1 MDSQAE
7 RQEIHAEIM
16 STSVTQLS
24 GDRQL
29 TEPQLLHKLVAQY
42 LAHDGYIET
51 ARAFAAEVRSEQHNL
66 SHGIADAGS
75 QQEVEDVVEDVDAI
89 HRQKIRSAIL
99 NGNIDRALKY
109 TNVYY
114 PDVLGENEN
123 ICFRLKLRKFIEM
136 IRRCAELSDADSI
149 PRNSSDGD
157 DNDNGVFEHQ
167 MELDDLNN
175 NNMNGDAGFGKWSA
189 TAVDGMETSTESLR
203 DQLPETYTSMITK
216 TVQYGSE
223 LKAEFDN
230 DVRREVKKQLK
241 ETLALIGYQDPRVSP
256 LRGLL
261 EESGR
266 APVAEELNRAIL
278 GEFALSLFLW
288 Q

>member
-1 MDSQAE
+1 
-7 RQEIHAEIM
+7 
-16 STSVTQLS
+16 
-24 GDRQL
+24 
-29 TEPQLLHKLVAQY
+29 
-42 LAHDGYIET
+42 
-51 ARAFAAEVRSEQHNL
+51 VRSEQHNL
-66 SHGIADAGS
+66 SHGIADSNS
-75 QQEVEDVVEDVDAI
+75 QQEVEEVVEDVDAI

-136 IRRCAELSDADSI
+136 IRRCAELSDTDSI
-149 PRNSSDGD
+149 PRNSESD
-157 DNDNGVFEHQ
+157 DNGVYQNE
-167 MELDDLNN
+167 MELDGEQT
-175 NNMNGDAGFGKWSA
+175 NGNSNSSFSKWSGA
-189 TAVDGMETSTESLR
+189 GADGMETSTESLR
-203 DQLPETYTSMITK
+203 DQMPETYTSMITK
-216 TVQYGSE
+216 TLQYGSE

-230 DVRREVKKQLK
+230 DLRREVKKQLE

-261 EESGR
+261 DEVGR

-278 GEFALSLFLW
+278 GESLSL
-288 Q
+288 

>member
-24 GDRQL
+24 GDRHL

-66 SHGIADAGS
+66 SHGIADSNS
-75 QQEVEDVVEDVDAI
+75 QQEVEEVVEDVDAI

-136 IRRCAELSDADSI
+136 IRRCAELSDTDSI
-149 PRNSSDGD
+149 PRNPGSD
-157 DNDNGVFEHQ
+157 DNGVYQHE
-167 MELDDLNN
+167 MELDGEQT
-175 NNMNGDAGFGKWSA
+175 NGNSSSSFSKWSGA
-189 TAVDGMETSTESLR
+189 AADGMETSTESLR
-203 DQLPETYTSMITK
+203 DQMPETYTSMITK
-216 TVQYGSE
+216 TLQYGRE

-230 DVRREVKKQLK
+230 DLRREVKKQLE

-261 EESGR
+261 DEVGR

-278 GEFALSLFLW
+278 GESLSL
-288 Q
+288 